1 MDTGAA
7 LGGTGLF
14 ISLIGIIYS
23 AINHK
28 HIRTK
33 CCGREIEISL
43 DIDSTETLGERKERE
58 KKEKEEKEEKEKKEK
73 EEKEKKEKEE
83 KEKKDREEKEEKERK
98 EKEENKYKNTFIRS
112 HIPRIVPHFDV

>member
-43 DIDSTETLGERKERE
+43 DIDSTET
-58 KKEKEEKEEKEKKEK
+58 
-73 EEKEKKEKEE
+73 
-83 KEKKDREEKEEKERK
+83 
-98 EKEENKYKNTFIRS
+98 
-112 HIPRIVPHFDV
+112 PA

>member
-14 ISLIGIIYS
+14 ISLVGIIYS

-43 DIDSTETLGERKERE
+43 DIDSTETLAERKER
-58 KKEKEEKEEKEKKEK
+58 EEKEKKEK

-83 KEKKDREEKEEKERK
+83 KDKKEKEEKEKKEREEKEEKEKK

-112 HIPRIVPHFDV
+112 HIPRIVPHFDI

>member
-14 ISLIGIIYS
+14 ISLVGIIYS

-28 HIRTK
+28 HIRTR

-43 DIDSTETLGERKERE
+43 DIDSTETLVERKERE
-58 KKEKEEKEEKEKKEK
+58 KKEKEEKEKKEIEERDKKEK

-83 KEKKDREEKEEKERK
+83 KEKEES
-98 EKEENKYKNTFIRS
+98 NKYKNTFIRS

>member
-14 ISLIGIIYS
+14 ISLVGIIYS

-43 DIDSTETLGERKERE
+43 DIDSTETSAERKEREEKE
-58 KKEKEEKEEKEKKEK
+58 KKEKEEREKKEK

-83 KEKKDREEKEEKERK
+83 KEKKEREEKEEKEKK